1 MKSSIF
7 YLSIIHCN
15 YNGGDIVMKCIDKTW
30 VSYYKELADKLT
42 DYQNKRY
49 ELIEIVKEVYKKTGI
64 KFPTLASDNVLMDI
78 DPFTIFALFNKNSM
92 RETNK
97 VKILTELASELNI
110 KSKIPS
116 VFDSIPTVNNL
127 NATYYNFKDY
137 GKDNDIETLWTLF
150 TAALNFANYPSEDN
164 KLKFIHSFDKNITKT
179 GNGNSKITSGLYWI
193 APETFA
199 NFDSRSIWYIF
210 DTYKLPKELI
220 NEQLKPKEKLTGRHY
235 LELINMLKQ
244 VLKCQEVE
252 INDFIDLSYESWHY
266 SEMINE
272 ANRNKFDSN
281 IKEIVVSEN
290 DNIIQNRSRTTKVIP
305 YGKQEFL
312 DEVFI
317 DESDYDRLVQLLRRK
332 RNVILQGPPGVGK
345 TFLAKRLAYSLIGSK
360 CKERI
365 KLIQFHQSYSYEDFI
380 MGYRP
385 TSSGFE
391 LTTGTF
397 YDFCKKADKD
407 RDNEYFLITDEINRG
422 NLSKI
427 FGELFMLIESD
438 KRDEE
443 LILLYSGERFS
454 VPRNIYIVGMMNTAD
469 RSLAILDYALRR
481 RFAFY
486 NMQPAFHT
494 TKFKKLLK
502 AINNTE
508 LESVINCIEG
518 LNKEIVQD
526 DMLGNGFVIGH
537 SYFSN
542 IECIDKDELSN
553 IIEFE
558 IIPMLEEY
566 WFDEPSKINV
576 WSEKLRN
583 SINND

>member
-1 MKSSIF
+1 
-7 YLSIIHCN
+7 
-15 YNGGDIVMKCIDKTW
+15 MKCIDKTW

-92 RETNK
+92 KETNK
-97 VKILTELASELNI
+97 IKILTELASELNI

-137 GKDNDIETLWTLF
+137 GKDNDIENLWTLF

-235 LELINMLKQ
+235 LELIDMLKL

-272 ANRNKFDSN
+272 ANRNKLDSN
-281 IKEIVVSEN
+281 IKENVVSEN
-290 DNIIQNRSRTTKVIP
+290 DNIIQNRSRTTEVIP

-380 MGYRP
+380 MGYRL

-407 RDNEYFLITDEINRG
+407 RDNEYFLIIDEINRG

-454 VPRNIYIVGMMNTAD
+454 VPKNIYIVGMMNTAD

-553 IIEFE
+553 IVEFE

-576 WSEKLRN
+576 WSEKLRD

>member
-1 MKSSIF
+1 
-7 YLSIIHCN
+7 
-15 YNGGDIVMKCIDKTW
+15 MKCIDKTW

-92 RETNK
+92 KETNK
-97 VKILTELASELNI
+97 IKILTELASELNI

-137 GKDNDIETLWTLF
+137 GKDNDIENLWTLF

-179 GNGNSKITSGLYWI
+179 GDGNSKITSGLYWI

-235 LELINMLKQ
+235 LELIDMLKL

-272 ANRNKFDSN
+272 ANRNKLDSN
-281 IKEIVVSEN
+281 IKENVVSEN
-290 DNIIQNRSRTTKVIP
+290 DNIIQNRSRTTEVIP

-407 RDNEYFLITDEINRG
+407 RDNEYFLIIDEINRG

-454 VPRNIYIVGMMNTAD
+454 VPKNIYIVGMMNTAD

-553 IIEFE
+553 IVEFE

-576 WSEKLRN
+576 WSEKLRD

>member
-1 MKSSIF
+1 
-7 YLSIIHCN
+7 
-15 YNGGDIVMKCIDKTW
+15 MKCIDKTW

-92 RETNK
+92 KETNK
-97 VKILTELASELNI
+97 IKILTELASELNI

-137 GKDNDIETLWTLF
+137 GKDNDIENLWTLF

-235 LELINMLKQ
+235 LELIDMLKL

-272 ANRNKFDSN
+272 ANRNKLDSN
-281 IKEIVVSEN
+281 IKENVVSEN
-290 DNIIQNRSRTTKVIP
+290 DNIIQNRSRTTEVIP

-407 RDNEYFLITDEINRG
+407 RDNEYFLIIDEINRG

-454 VPRNIYIVGMMNTAD
+454 VPKNIYFVGMMNTAD

-553 IIEFE
+553 IVEFE

-576 WSEKLRN
+576 WSEKLRD

>member
-1 MKSSIF
+1 
-7 YLSIIHCN
+7 
-15 YNGGDIVMKCIDKTW
+15 MKCIDKTW

-92 RETNK
+92 KETNK
-97 VKILTELASELNI
+97 IKILTELASELNI
-110 KSKIPS
+110 KSKILS

-137 GKDNDIETLWTLF
+137 GKDNDIENLWTLF

-235 LELINMLKQ
+235 LELIDMLKL

-272 ANRNKFDSN
+272 ANRNKLDSN
-281 IKEIVVSEN
+281 IKENVVSEN
-290 DNIIQNRSRTTKVIP
+290 DNIIQNRSRTTEVIP

-407 RDNEYFLITDEINRG
+407 RDNEYFLIIDEINRG

-454 VPRNIYIVGMMNTAD
+454 VPKNIYIVGMMNTAD

-553 IIEFE
+553 IVEFE

-576 WSEKLRN
+576 WSEKLRD

>member
-1 MKSSIF
+1 
-7 YLSIIHCN
+7 
-15 YNGGDIVMKCIDKTW
+15 MKCIDKTW

-92 RETNK
+92 KETNK
-97 VKILTELASELNI
+97 IKILTELASELNI

-137 GKDNDIETLWTLF
+137 GKDNDIENLWTLF

-235 LELINMLKQ
+235 LELIDMLKL

-272 ANRNKFDSN
+272 ANRNKLDSN
-281 IKEIVVSEN
+281 IKENVVSEN
-290 DNIIQNRSRTTKVIP
+290 DNIIQNRSRTTEVIP

-317 DESDYDRLVQLLRRK
+317 DERDYDRLVQLLRRK

-407 RDNEYFLITDEINRG
+407 RDNEYFLIIDEINRG

-454 VPRNIYIVGMMNTAD
+454 VPKNIYIVGMMNTAD

-553 IIEFE
+553 IVEFE

-576 WSEKLRN
+576 WSEKLRD

>member
-1 MKSSIF
+1 
-7 YLSIIHCN
+7 
-15 YNGGDIVMKCIDKTW
+15 MKCIDKTW

-407 RDNEYFLITDEINRG
+407 RDNEYFLIIDEINRG

-427 FGELFMLIESD
+427 FGKLFMLIESD

>member
-1 MKSSIF
+1 
-7 YLSIIHCN
+7 
-15 YNGGDIVMKCIDKTW
+15 MKCIDKTW

-42 DYQNKRY
+42 NYQNKRY

-116 VFDSIPTVNNL
+116 VFDSISTVNNL

-137 GKDNDIETLWTLF
+137 GKDNDIENLWTLF
-150 TAALNFANYPSEDN
+150 TAALNFANYPSDDN
-164 KLKFIHSFDKNITKT
+164 KLKFIHSFDENIIKT

-235 LELINMLKQ
+235 LEFIDMLKL

-272 ANRNKFDSN
+272 ANRNKIDSN

-290 DNIIQNRSRTTKVIP
+290 DNIIQNRSRTTEVIP

-312 DEVFI
+312 YEVFI

-397 YDFCKKADKD
+397 YDFCKKVDKD
-407 RDNEYFLITDEINRG
+407 RDNEYFLIIDEINRG

-454 VPRNIYIVGMMNTAD
+454 VPRNIYIVGMINTAD

-518 LNKEIVQD
+518 LNKEIAQD

-553 IIEFE
+553 IVEFE
-558 IIPMLEEY
+558 IIPMLEKY

-576 WSEKLRN
+576 WSEKLRD

>member
-407 RDNEYFLITDEINRG
+407 RDNEYFLIIDEINRG

-486 NMQPAFHT
+486 NMQPVFHT

>member
-1 MKSSIF
+1 
-7 YLSIIHCN
+7 
-15 YNGGDIVMKCIDKTW
+15 MKCIDKTW

-407 RDNEYFLITDEINRG
+407 RDNEYFLIIDEINRG

-526 DMLGNGFVIGH
+526 DMLGKGFVIGH

>member
-1 MKSSIF
+1 
-7 YLSIIHCN
+7 
-15 YNGGDIVMKCIDKTW
+15 MKCIDKTW

-193 APETFA
+193 APENFA

-407 RDNEYFLITDEINRG
+407 RDNEYFLIIDEINRG

>member
-1 MKSSIF
+1 
-7 YLSIIHCN
+7 
-15 YNGGDIVMKCIDKTW
+15 MKCIDKTW

-150 TAALNFANYPSEDN
+150 IAALNFANYPSEDN

-407 RDNEYFLITDEINRG
+407 RDNEYFLIIDEINRG

>member
-1 MKSSIF
+1 
-7 YLSIIHCN
+7 
-15 YNGGDIVMKCIDKTW
+15 MKCIDKTW
-30 VSYYKELADKLT
+30 VSYYKKLADKLT

-407 RDNEYFLITDEINRG
+407 RDNEYFLIIDEINRG

>member
-1 MKSSIF
+1 
-7 YLSIIHCN
+7 
-15 YNGGDIVMKCIDKTW
+15 MKCIDKTW

-407 RDNEYFLITDEINRG
+407 RDNEYFLIIDEINRG

-454 VPRNIYIVGMMNTAD
+454 VPRNIYIVGMMNTTD

>member
-1 MKSSIF
+1 
-7 YLSIIHCN
+7 
-15 YNGGDIVMKCIDKTW
+15 MKCIDKTW

-92 RETNK
+92 KETNK
-97 VKILTELASELNI
+97 IKILTELASELNI

-137 GKDNDIETLWTLF
+137 GKDNDIENLWTLF

-235 LELINMLKQ
+235 LELIDMLKL

-272 ANRNKFDSN
+272 ANRNKLDSN
-281 IKEIVVSEN
+281 IKENVVSEN
-290 DNIIQNRSRTTKVIP
+290 DNIIQNRSRTTEVIP

-407 RDNEYFLITDEINRG
+407 RDNEYFLIIDEINRG

-454 VPRNIYIVGMMNTAD
+454 VPKNIYIVGMMNTAD

-553 IIEFE
+553 IVEFE

-576 WSEKLRN
+576 WS
-583 SINND
+583 

>member
-1 MKSSIF
+1 
-7 YLSIIHCN
+7 
-15 YNGGDIVMKCIDKTW
+15 MKCIDKTW

-385 TSSGFE
+385 NSSGFE

-407 RDNEYFLITDEINRG
+407 RDNEYFLIIDEINRG

>member
-1 MKSSIF
+1 
-7 YLSIIHCN
+7 
-15 YNGGDIVMKCIDKTW
+15 MKCIDKTW

-407 RDNEYFLITDEINRG
+407 RDNEYFLIIDEINRG

-542 IECIDKDELSN
+542 IKCIDKDELSN

>member
-1 MKSSIF
+1 
-7 YLSIIHCN
+7 
-15 YNGGDIVMKCIDKTW
+15 MKCIDKTW

-179 GNGNSKITSGLYWI
+179 GNGNSKIMSGLYWI

-407 RDNEYFLITDEINRG
+407 RDNEYFLIIDEINRG

>member
-1 MKSSIF
+1 
-7 YLSIIHCN
+7 
-15 YNGGDIVMKCIDKTW
+15 MKCIDKTW

-407 RDNEYFLITDEINRG
+407 RDNEYFLIIDEINRG

-518 LNKEIVQD
+518 LNKEIVRD

>member
-1 MKSSIF
+1 
-7 YLSIIHCN
+7 
-15 YNGGDIVMKCIDKTW
+15 MKCIDKTW

-92 RETNK
+92 KETNK
-97 VKILTELASELNI
+97 IKILTELASELNI

-137 GKDNDIETLWTLF
+137 GKDNDIENLWTLF

-179 GNGNSKITSGLYWI
+179 ENGNSKITSGLYWI

-235 LELINMLKQ
+235 LELIDMLKL

-272 ANRNKFDSN
+272 ANRNKLDSN
-281 IKEIVVSEN
+281 IKENVVSEN
-290 DNIIQNRSRTTKVIP
+290 DNIIQNRSRTTEVIP

-407 RDNEYFLITDEINRG
+407 RDNEYFLIIDEINRG

-454 VPRNIYIVGMMNTAD
+454 VPKNIYIVGMMNTAD

-553 IIEFE
+553 IVEFE

-576 WSEKLRN
+576 WSEKLRD

>member
-1 MKSSIF
+1 
-7 YLSIIHCN
+7 
-15 YNGGDIVMKCIDKTW
+15 MKCIDKTW

-360 CKERI
+360 GKERI

-407 RDNEYFLITDEINRG
+407 RDNEYFLIIDEINRG

>member
-1 MKSSIF
+1 
-7 YLSIIHCN
+7 
-15 YNGGDIVMKCIDKTW
+15 MKCIDKTW

-64 KFPTLASDNVLMDI
+64 KFPTLASDNVLKDI

-92 RETNK
+92 KETNK
-97 VKILTELASELNI
+97 IKILTELASELNI

-137 GKDNDIETLWTLF
+137 GKDNDIENLWTLF

-235 LELINMLKQ
+235 LELIDMLKL

-272 ANRNKFDSN
+272 ANRNKLDSN
-281 IKEIVVSEN
+281 IKENVVSEN
-290 DNIIQNRSRTTKVIP
+290 DNIIQNRSRTTEVIP

-407 RDNEYFLITDEINRG
+407 RDNEYFLIIDEINRG

-454 VPRNIYIVGMMNTAD
+454 VPKNIYIVGMMNTAD

-553 IIEFE
+553 IVEFE

-576 WSEKLRN
+576 WSEKLRD

>member
-1 MKSSIF
+1 
-7 YLSIIHCN
+7 
-15 YNGGDIVMKCIDKTW
+15 MKCIDKTW

-92 RETNK
+92 KETNK
-97 VKILTELASELNI
+97 IKILTELASELNI

-137 GKDNDIETLWTLF
+137 GKDNDIENLWTLF

-210 DTYKLPKELI
+210 DTYKLPKGLI

-235 LELINMLKQ
+235 LELIDMLKL

-272 ANRNKFDSN
+272 ANRNKLDSN
-281 IKEIVVSEN
+281 IKENVVSEN
-290 DNIIQNRSRTTKVIP
+290 DNIIQNRSRTTEVIP

-407 RDNEYFLITDEINRG
+407 RDNEYFLIIDEINRG

-454 VPRNIYIVGMMNTAD
+454 VPKNIYIVGMMNTAD

-553 IIEFE
+553 IVEFE

-576 WSEKLRN
+576 WSEKLRD

>member
-1 MKSSIF
+1 
-7 YLSIIHCN
+7 
-15 YNGGDIVMKCIDKTW
+15 MKCIDKTW

-92 RETNK
+92 KETNK
-97 VKILTELASELNI
+97 IKILTELASELNI

-137 GKDNDIETLWTLF
+137 GKDNDIENLWTLF

-235 LELINMLKQ
+235 LELIDMLKL

-272 ANRNKFDSN
+272 ANRNKLDSN
-281 IKEIVVSEN
+281 IKENVVSEN
-290 DNIIQNRSRTTKVIP
+290 DNIIQNRSRTTEVIP

-407 RDNEYFLITDEINRG
+407 RDNGYFLIIDEINRG

-454 VPRNIYIVGMMNTAD
+454 VPKNIYIVGMMNTAD

-553 IIEFE
+553 IVEFE

-576 WSEKLRN
+576 WSEKLRD

>member
-1 MKSSIF
+1 
-7 YLSIIHCN
+7 
-15 YNGGDIVMKCIDKTW
+15 MKCIDKTW

-49 ELIEIVKEVYKKTGI
+49 ELIEIVKEVYKKKGI

-407 RDNEYFLITDEINRG
+407 RDNEYFLIIDEINRG

>member
-1 MKSSIF
+1 
-7 YLSIIHCN
+7 
-15 YNGGDIVMKCIDKTW
+15 MKCIDKTW

-407 RDNEYFLITDEINRG
+407 RDNEYFLIIDEINRG

-469 RSLAILDYALRR
+469 CSLAILDYALRR

>member
-1 MKSSIF
+1 
-7 YLSIIHCN
+7 
-15 YNGGDIVMKCIDKTW
+15 MKCIDKTW

-317 DESDYDRLVQLLRRK
+317 DESDYDRLVQLLRIK

-407 RDNEYFLITDEINRG
+407 RDNEYFLIIDEINRG

>member
-1 MKSSIF
+1 
-7 YLSIIHCN
+7 
-15 YNGGDIVMKCIDKTW
+15 MKCIDKTW

-92 RETNK
+92 KETNK
-97 VKILTELASELNI
+97 IKILTELASELNI

-137 GKDNDIETLWTLF
+137 GKDNDIENLWTLF

-235 LELINMLKQ
+235 LELIDMLKL

-272 ANRNKFDSN
+272 ANRNKLDSN
-281 IKEIVVSEN
+281 IKENVVSEN
-290 DNIIQNRSRTTKVIP
+290 DNIIQNRSRTTEVIP

-407 RDNEYFLITDEINRG
+407 RDNEYFLIIDEINRG

-454 VPRNIYIVGMMNTAD
+454 VPKNIYIVGMMNTAD

-542 IECIDKDELSN
+542 IECIDKDKLSN
-553 IIEFE
+553 IVEFE

-576 WSEKLRN
+576 WSEKLRD

>member
-1 MKSSIF
+1 
-7 YLSIIHCN
+7 
-15 YNGGDIVMKCIDKTW
+15 MKCIDKTW

-42 DYQNKRY
+42 DYQNKLY

-407 RDNEYFLITDEINRG
+407 RDNEYFLIIDEINRG

>member
-1 MKSSIF
+1 
-7 YLSIIHCN
+7 
-15 YNGGDIVMKCIDKTW
+15 MKCIDKTW

-64 KFPTLASDNVLMDI
+64 KFPTLASDNVSMDI

-407 RDNEYFLITDEINRG
+407 RDNEYFLIIDEINRG

>member
-1 MKSSIF
+1 
-7 YLSIIHCN
+7 
-15 YNGGDIVMKCIDKTW
+15 MKCIDKTW
-30 VSYYKELADKLT
+30 VSYYKELAYKLT

-407 RDNEYFLITDEINRG
+407 RDNEYFLIIDEINRG

>member
-1 MKSSIF
+1 
-7 YLSIIHCN
+7 
-15 YNGGDIVMKCIDKTW
+15 MKCIDKTW

-92 RETNK
+92 KETNK
-97 VKILTELASELNI
+97 IKILTELASELNI

-137 GKDNDIETLWTLF
+137 GKDNDIENLWTLF

-235 LELINMLKQ
+235 LELIDRLKL

-272 ANRNKFDSN
+272 ANRNKLDSN
-281 IKEIVVSEN
+281 IKENVVSEN
-290 DNIIQNRSRTTKVIP
+290 DNIIQNRSRTTEVIP

-407 RDNEYFLITDEINRG
+407 RDNEYFLIIDEINRG

-454 VPRNIYIVGMMNTAD
+454 VPKNIYIVGMMNTAD

-553 IIEFE
+553 IVEFE

-576 WSEKLRN
+576 WSEKLRD

>member
-1 MKSSIF
+1 
-7 YLSIIHCN
+7 
-15 YNGGDIVMKCIDKTW
+15 MKCIDKTW

-92 RETNK
+92 KETNK
-97 VKILTELASELNI
+97 IKILTELASELNI

-137 GKDNDIETLWTLF
+137 GKDNDIENLWTLF

-235 LELINMLKQ
+235 LELIDMLKL

-266 SEMINE
+266 SETINE
-272 ANRNKFDSN
+272 ANRNKLDSN
-281 IKEIVVSEN
+281 IKENVVSEN
-290 DNIIQNRSRTTKVIP
+290 DNIIQNRSRTTEVIP

-407 RDNEYFLITDEINRG
+407 RDNEYFLIIDEINRG

-454 VPRNIYIVGMMNTAD
+454 VPKNIYIVGMMNTAD

-553 IIEFE
+553 IVEFE

-576 WSEKLRN
+576 WSEKLRD

>member
-1 MKSSIF
+1 
-7 YLSIIHCN
+7 
-15 YNGGDIVMKCIDKTW
+15 MKCIDKTW

-97 VKILTELASELNI
+97 VKILTELASKLDI

-116 VFDSIPTVNNL
+116 VFDSVPTVNNL

-137 GKDNDIETLWTLF
+137 GKDKDIENLWTLF

-179 GNGNSKITSGLYWI
+179 GNRNSKITSGLYWI

-199 NFDSRSIWYIF
+199 NFDLRSIWYIF

-235 LELINMLKQ
+235 LKLIDMLKI

-272 ANRNKFDSN
+272 ANRNKIDSN

-332 RNVILQGPPGVGK
+332 RIVILQGPPGVGK

-407 RDNEYFLITDEINRG
+407 RDNEYFLIIDEINRG

-553 IIEFE
+553 IVEFE

-576 WSEKLRN
+576 WSEKLRD
-583 SINND
+583 SINNG

>member
-1 MKSSIF
+1 
-7 YLSIIHCN
+7 
-15 YNGGDIVMKCIDKTW
+15 MKCIDKTW

-137 GKDNDIETLWTLF
+137 GKDNDIETLWTLS

-407 RDNEYFLITDEINRG
+407 RDNEYFLIIDEINRG

>member
-1 MKSSIF
+1 
-7 YLSIIHCN
+7 
-15 YNGGDIVMKCIDKTW
+15 MKCIDKTW

-92 RETNK
+92 KETNK
-97 VKILTELASELNI
+97 IKILTELASELNI

-137 GKDNDIETLWTLF
+137 GKDNDIENLWTLF

-235 LELINMLKQ
+235 LELIDMLKL

-272 ANRNKFDSN
+272 ANRNKLDSN
-281 IKEIVVSEN
+281 IKENVVSEN
-290 DNIIQNRSRTTKVIP
+290 DNIIQNRSRTTEVIP

-407 RDNEYFLITDEINRG
+407 RDNEYFLIIDEINRG

-454 VPRNIYIVGMMNTAD
+454 VPKNIYIVGMMNTAD

-553 IIEFE
+553 IVEFE

-576 WSEKLRN
+576 WSEKLRD

>member
-1 MKSSIF
+1 
-7 YLSIIHCN
+7 
-15 YNGGDIVMKCIDKTW
+15 MKCIDKTW

-64 KFPTLASDNVLMDI
+64 KFPTLASDDVLMDI

-92 RETNK
+92 KETNK
-97 VKILTELASELNI
+97 IKILTELASELNI

-137 GKDNDIETLWTLF
+137 GKDNDIENLWTLF

-235 LELINMLKQ
+235 LELIDMLKL

-272 ANRNKFDSN
+272 ANRNKLDSN
-281 IKEIVVSEN
+281 IKENVVSEN
-290 DNIIQNRSRTTKVIP
+290 DNIIQNRSRTTEVIP

-407 RDNEYFLITDEINRG
+407 RDNEYFLIIDEINRG

-454 VPRNIYIVGMMNTAD
+454 VPKNIYIVGMMNTAD

-553 IIEFE
+553 IVEFE

-576 WSEKLRN
+576 WSEKLRD

>member
-1 MKSSIF
+1 
-7 YLSIIHCN
+7 
-15 YNGGDIVMKCIDKTW
+15 MKCIDKTW

-92 RETNK
+92 KETNK
-97 VKILTELASELNI
+97 IKILTELASELNI

-137 GKDNDIETLWTLF
+137 GKDNDIENLWTLF

-235 LELINMLKQ
+235 LELIDMLKL

-272 ANRNKFDSN
+272 ANRNKLDSN
-281 IKEIVVSEN
+281 INENVVSEN
-290 DNIIQNRSRTTKVIP
+290 DNIIQNRSRTTEVIP

-407 RDNEYFLITDEINRG
+407 RDNEYFLIIDEINRG

-454 VPRNIYIVGMMNTAD
+454 VPKNIYIVGMMNTAD

-553 IIEFE
+553 IVEFE

-576 WSEKLRN
+576 WSEKLRD

>member
-1 MKSSIF
+1 
-7 YLSIIHCN
+7 
-15 YNGGDIVMKCIDKTW
+15 MKCIDKTW

-332 RNVILQGPPGVGK
+332 RNVILQGPSGVGK

-407 RDNEYFLITDEINRG
+407 RDNEYFLIIDEINRG

>member
-1 MKSSIF
+1 
-7 YLSIIHCN
+7 
-15 YNGGDIVMKCIDKTW
+15 MKCIDKTW

-92 RETNK
+92 KETNK
-97 VKILTELASELNI
+97 IKILTELASELNI

-137 GKDNDIETLWTLF
+137 GKDNDIENLWTLF

-199 NFDSRSIWYIF
+199 NFDSRSIWYTF

-235 LELINMLKQ
+235 LELIDMLKL

-272 ANRNKFDSN
+272 ANRNKLDSN
-281 IKEIVVSEN
+281 IKENVVSEN
-290 DNIIQNRSRTTKVIP
+290 DNIIQNRSRTTEVIP

-407 RDNEYFLITDEINRG
+407 RDNEYFLIIDEINRG

-454 VPRNIYIVGMMNTAD
+454 VPKNIYIVGMMNTAD

-553 IIEFE
+553 IVEFE

-576 WSEKLRN
+576 WSEKLRD

>member
-1 MKSSIF
+1 
-7 YLSIIHCN
+7 
-15 YNGGDIVMKCIDKTW
+15 
-30 VSYYKELADKLT
+30 
-42 DYQNKRY
+42 
-49 ELIEIVKEVYKKTGI
+49 
-64 KFPTLASDNVLMDI
+64 
-78 DPFTIFALFNKNSM
+78 ALFNKNSM
-92 RETNK
+92 KETNK
-97 VKILTELASELNI
+97 IKILTELASELNI

-137 GKDNDIETLWTLF
+137 GKDNDIENLWTLF

-235 LELINMLKQ
+235 LELIDMLKL

-272 ANRNKFDSN
+272 ANRNKLDSN
-281 IKEIVVSEN
+281 IKENVVSEN
-290 DNIIQNRSRTTKVIP
+290 DNIIQNRSRTTEVIP

-407 RDNEYFLITDEINRG
+407 RDNEYFLIIDEINRG

-454 VPRNIYIVGMMNTAD
+454 VPKNIYIVGMMNTAD

-553 IIEFE
+553 IVEFE

-576 WSEKLRN
+576 WSEKLRD